1 VEFDIWTGMLA
12 GFIGT
17 LVMTAMMRT
26 SIAMGM
32 TNMPPMPLVQGA
44 MATDDPRKAKKIG
57 MVTHVLVMGTI
68 VFGIVYAA
76 ILAAVGGPG
85 WLVGLIVGL
94 VHGVVTGVFMKMMG
108 ATHPRME
115 PVANF
120 SGDET
125 WRHDATGLHLA
136 EPGLFGRNYGSGTP
150 MGLLMA
156 HAVFGL
162 VVGAVYAAVV

>member
-1 VEFDIWTGMLA
+1 MVVLAAATDPAAVRRDQPTRGGIVEFHIQAGVLA

-32 TNMPPMPLVQGA
+32 TNMPPMPLIEGA
-44 MATDDPRKAKKIG
+44 MVTDDQDEAKKIG
-57 MVTHVLVMGTI
+57 VVMHVLVMGTI

-76 ILAAVGGPG
+76 IFAAVGGSG

-94 VHGVVTGVFMKMMG
+94 VHGVFMKMMG

-115 PVANF
+115 AAANVT
-120 SGDET
+120 GDET
-125 WRHDATGLHLA
+125 WRHDATGCTSPSRGCWA
-136 EPGLFGRNYGSGTP
+136 GTTGP
-150 MGLLMA
+150 
-156 HAVFGL
+156 
-162 VVGAVYAAVV
+162 